1 MESFNLDLITLVR
14 SASLLAKLVLALL
27 LVLSIV
33 TWGIIIEKAWLFS
46 RGKKARAAFAKY
58 NWAKFDP
65 EQLRATLDRYPTTP
79 LARLFHSV
87 FLDYYSVK
95 RHHGDEDALIR
106 MLRKQG
112 SLQLSYLESRLGILA
127 SVGSAS
133 PFIGLFGTVWG
144 VMRSFMNI
152 GTWGSTSLAVVA
164 PGIAEALIATAAG
177 LVAAIPAVIAYNQ
190 FMGSLKDEARS
201 MEDFSTDLILAE
213 RARNRQ
219 TQHFFQQKPATDRS
233 AL

>member
-1 MESFNLDLITLVR
+1 MDSFNLDLITLVR

-33 TWGIIIEKAWLFS
+33 TWGIIIEKAWVFH

-58 NWAKFDP
+58 NWTKFDP
-65 EQLRATLDRYPTTP
+65 EQLRTALDRQKESPISKV
-79 LARLFHSV
+79 FHRI
-87 FLDYYSVK
+87 FLDYYSVR
-95 RHHGDEDALIR
+95 RHLGDEDALTR
-106 MLRKQG
+106 MLHKQG
-112 SLQLSYLESRLGILA
+112 SMQLSQLESRLGILA

-190 FMGSLKDEARS
+190 FLGSLKEEARAL
-201 MEDFSTDLILAE
+201 EDFSTDLILAE
-213 RARNRQ
+213 RARVRQ
-219 TQHFFQQKPATDRS
+219 MRAATQQRPVSDRTVS
-233 AL
+233 

>member
-1 MESFNLDLITLVR
+1 MDSFNLDLVTLVR

-27 LVLSIV
+27 LILSIV
-33 TWGIIIEKAWLFS
+33 TWGIIIEKAWLFGK
-46 RGKKARAAFAKY
+46 GKKARAAFAKY
-58 NWAKFDP
+58 NWLKFDP
-65 EQLRATLDRYPTTP
+65 EQLRATLNKHRETP
-79 LARLFHSV
+79 ITRVFHRI
-87 FLDYYSVK
+87 FLDYYSVQ
-95 RHHGDEDALIR
+95 RHIGDEDALTR
-106 MLRKQG
+106 MLHKQG
-112 SLQLSYLESRLGILA
+112 SLQSSRLESRLGILA

-177 LVAAIPAVIAYNQ
+177 LVAAIPAVIAYNY
-190 FMGSLKDEARS
+190 FVGSLKHEARAL
-201 MEDFSTDLILAE
+201 EDFSADLILAE

-219 TQHFFQQKPATDRS
+219 EQQFYQKRPASDRS
-233 AL
+233 AS